1 MNAWRHHLFSR
12 SPISMLI
19 IIGIASVIAN
29 TGWRVVMN
37 NFAVDTVG
45 MTGANIGV
53 LQSIREIPGLLS
65 FTVMFLLMLMSEQR
79 VAILSLCLLGIG
91 VAITGYLPSIYGFY
105 FTTVLM
111 SIGFH
116 YLEAVNRSLS
126 TQVLETESFGQSMG
140 MIREASSFIGLATF
154 IAIILAI
161 QFFDASAKTIFFFC
175 GLTCAA
181 LAVYLLSFVHF
192 KEHKVEQKNNIIL
205 RKEYSV
211 YYLLTFLGGA
221 RRQIFVAFA
230 GLLMVQK
237 FHYSITMMAVLFMIS
252 SLATTLT
259 VASIG
264 RFIDRIGEKRALM
277 IEYVALAVVF
287 TSYAFVENHYLAGG
301 LYILDSILFSFT
313 IALATY
319 FKKTIRSDEIASS
332 SSVSFT
338 INHIAAVFLPFLLG
352 LLWVSN
358 YQIVFFCGAIIS
370 CMSLMVAFTIKSE
383 PLKGQTIKQV

>member
-12 SPISMLI
+12 TPISMLI

-53 LQSIREIPGLLS
+53 LQSIREIPGLLA
-65 FTVMFLLMLMSEQR
+65 FTVMFLLMLISEQR
-79 VAILSLCLLGIG
+79 VAILSLCVLGIG
-91 VAITGYLPSIYGFY
+91 VAITGYLPSVYGFY
-105 FTTVLM
+105 FTTVFM

-140 MIREASSFIGLATF
+140 MIREASSFFGLATF

-175 GLTCAA
+175 GLFCAV
-181 LAVYLLSFVHF
+181 LAAYLLSFTHF
-192 KEHKVEQKNNIIL
+192 KEHKIAQKNKIIL
-205 RKEYSV
+205 RKEYST
-211 YYLLTFLGGA
+211 YYMLTFLGGA

-277 IEYVALAVVF
+277 IEYLALGVVF
-287 TSYAFVENHYLAGG
+287 TSYAFVDNHYLAGG

-358 YQIVFFCGAIIS
+358 YQIVFFCGAAIS
-370 CMSLMVAFTIKSE
+370 LMSLIVSFTIKSE
-383 PLKGQTIKQV
+383 PLNTQTIKQV

>member
-79 VAILSLCLLGIG
+79 VAILSLCVLGIG

-181 LAVYLLSFVHF
+181 LAVYLLSFAHF

-287 TSYAFVENHYLAGG
+287 TSYAFVDNHYLAGG

-358 YQIVFFCGAIIS
+358 YQIVFFCGAVIS
-370 CMSLMVAFTIKSE
+370 CMSLIVAFTIKSE
-383 PLKGQTIKQV
+383 PLKGQTIKQI